1 MEDYS
6 NNFSFEANNTDI
18 NKSLLPYKNLEYY
31 TLNNSDKVTKD
42 NKSNNKKKKKNELH
56 SWTLDFR
63 AFYPMTGNL
72 RYLSNIKKYNKRNI
86 FHERRKCYI

>member
-42 NKSNNKKKKKNELH
+42 NKSNNKKKKK
-56 SWTLDFR
+56 
-63 AFYPMTGNL
+63 
-72 RYLSNIKKYNKRNI
+72 K
-86 FHERRKCYI
+86 

>member
-42 NKSNNKKKKKNELH
+42 KKSNNKKKKK
-56 SWTLDFR
+56 
-63 AFYPMTGNL
+63 
-72 RYLSNIKKYNKRNI
+72 
-86 FHERRKCYI
+86 